1 MVRSVVDSPSNLNK
15 RVGSDIESR
24 SPVQN
29 EGKEQQVPF
38 ERMMLWSRT
47 KLLSSLSKKEG
58 QKTAFMVTMA
68 LIIFFVGKF

>member
-24 SPVQN
+24 SLVQN